1 MISSIVLAA
10 GESRRMGQTKQLLAW
25 EGKTILRQVLEN
37 LLHSRLD
44 EVILVLGHEAERI
57 LKMVDTRKI
66 KVVINKNYRKG
77 MITSIQEGLTALHE
91 QTEAFFIVLA
101 DQPGIGPEVFDLLI
115 GEFKR
120 ATPQKNIVL
129 PTYRGRRGHPA
140 LFSVK
145 YREEALRLKGDV
157 GFRQIL
163 QEHPEDILAV
173 EMDSDSVLQ
182 DIDTPDDYRKQLGAK
197 PPGETHDLD

>member
-25 EGKTILRQVLEN
+25 EGKTILRKVLEN
-37 LLHSRLD
+37 LLNSRLD
-44 EVILVLGHEAERI
+44 EVILVLGHEAGRI
-57 LKMVDTRKI
+57 LREVNTRKV
-66 KVVINKNYRKG
+66 KVVINKNYKEG
-77 MITSIQEGLTALHE
+77 MITSIQQGLAALDE
-91 QTEAFFIVLA
+91 QAEAFFIVLA
-101 DQPGIGPEVFDLLI
+101 DQPGIGPEVYDRLI

-145 YREEALRLKGDV
+145 YRREALRLKGDV

-173 EMDSDSVLQ
+173 EMDSDSILQ
-182 DIDTPDDYRKQLGAK
+182 DIDTPDDYRKELGSK
-197 PPGETHDLD
+197 SPGKTHDPD